1 MYARNFITANNSIAF
16 IRTLRLSLVFVDRY
30 DDASL
35 QGLFTNLLDQIDT
48 TLRRLSCWHSLIAE
62 LIKS

>member
-35 QGLFTNLLDQIDT
+35 
-48 TLRRLSCWHSLIAE
+48 
-62 LIKS
+62 